1 MIVSINFRSILKPSA
16 IPLILLTLLANIA
29 ISFQCLGNTEPY
41 RAVIQHFNRK
51 SIGGGAHCPYLAVGN
66 PKHIAVA
73 NNLGLLLFDGNEW
86 ALLDLPN
93 GAQARSVASMDDIL
107 YCGGQ
112 GFVGILNFD
121 SLSSKTEWI
130 DCTPQIQ
137 ANSGPFEDVWRMF
150 VPPPHQRE
158 AAKEFAA
165 VFSCRQFG
173 GALDS
178 EGNYTEWMKGPIRNA
193 AEWSGGIAFQSADS
207 IHLFDWSGTLVSKTP
222 ITFDWKMEGIIRT
235 NDEQLLILTHQSGLW
250 EYNGFQWQSLA
261 GDLDLHLKMNGVNCM
276 EARKDHWLIGTTG
289 GGIVSTS
296 DFRAFRTLYTIDSD
310 LTSNSVLDMKTDAAG
325 NIWVGLEGGV
335 DVLKYNWPHRTPIG
349 LEKLQE
355 PGYSSLHLANGK
367 RFWGTSRGVYS
378 QENED
383 EPLEIVMGTSG
394 PTWSLSE
401 QKGDVWACNHFG
413 AGVIQNGQFHE
424 ILPGIGVW
432 KIWPSTDPTLWYA
445 GTYSGIFQ
453 IKYDPRARHPKSRWL
468 NQGKLDGFDESARFL
483 FEEKKGVWWVSHPY
497 KGAFRLQVDEERHM
511 IQSIRTYNE
520 SSGFPAPLQINMC
533 ALNDSMIFATSR
545 GFYRW
550 NEKSDLMV
558 PDSSALNRWF
568 DDQKP
573 YQRIYN
579 NPKGDIWIFD
589 HRSVGFLP
597 LGGLSVITEPSL
609 RFASMAQNPAPTPF
623 EAIEFLS
630 NGEVC
635 IPVEQ
640 GFTYLT
646 PGLMQDVK
654 TAPRVTISN
663 ITHLTTEKSVLR
675 MVDQSIQLDAGVHAL
690 EFKLAGLNSNWAGL
704 TNYQWRIKNV
714 SETWSRPTS
723 NGRITLSGLQPG
735 QHQVE
740 FRPFIGE
747 HLQCTT
753 TPLTIVVNS
762 YWYQKSWVRILIALF
777 SISLVMMFFQ
787 RNKRILEADHMIQKQ
802 KEHENRLEMELSMR
816 KSMEQTEMA
825 LQAQKSKAKELQL
838 ANKNQELASAT
849 MHLVQKAQL
858 VQTIDSA
865 LQSLKKQLPN
875 DNKSE
880 LDALLKM
887 IKDGGKLDDAWDSFT
902 RQFDQVHVEFHN
914 RIKEQFPQLTKTDL
928 KLCTYLR
935 MNLSSKEIASLMY
948 VSLRAVEVSRS
959 RLRKRLG
966 LSKELNLLTFI
977 QNI

>member
-1 MIVSINFRSILKPSA
+1 
-16 IPLILLTLLANIA
+16 
-29 ISFQCLGNTEPY
+29 
-41 RAVIQHFNRK
+41 
-51 SIGGGAHCPYLAVGN
+51 
-66 PKHIAVA
+66 
-73 NNLGLLLFDGNEW
+73 
-86 ALLDLPN
+86 
-93 GAQARSVASMDDIL
+93 
-107 YCGGQ
+107 
-112 GFVGILNFD
+112 
-121 SLSSKTEWI
+121 
-130 DCTPQIQ
+130 
-137 ANSGPFEDVWRMF
+137 
-150 VPPPHQRE
+150 
-158 AAKEFAA
+158 
-165 VFSCRQFG
+165 
-173 GALDS
+173 
-178 EGNYTEWMKGPIRNA
+178 
-193 AEWSGGIAFQSADS
+193 
-207 IHLFDWSGTLVSKTP
+207 
-222 ITFDWKMEGIIRT
+222 
-235 NDEQLLILTHQSGLW
+235 
-250 EYNGFQWQSLA
+250 
-261 GDLDLHLKMNGVNCM
+261 
-276 EARKDHWLIGTTG
+276 
-289 GGIVSTS
+289 
-296 DFRAFRTLYTIDSD
+296 
-310 LTSNSVLDMKTDAAG
+310 
-325 NIWVGLEGGV
+325 
-335 DVLKYNWPHRTPIG
+335 
-349 LEKLQE
+349 
-355 PGYSSLHLANGK
+355 
-367 RFWGTSRGVYS
+367 
-378 QENED
+378 
-383 EPLEIVMGTSG
+383 
-394 PTWSLSE
+394 
-401 QKGDVWACNHFG
+401 
-413 AGVIQNGQFHE
+413 
-424 ILPGIGVW
+424 
-432 KIWPSTDPTLWYA
+432 
-445 GTYSGIFQ
+445 
-453 IKYDPRARHPKSRWL
+453 
-468 NQGKLDGFDESARFL
+468 
-483 FEEKKGVWWVSHPY
+483 
-497 KGAFRLQVDEERHM
+497 
-511 IQSIRTYNE
+511 
-520 SSGFPAPLQINMC
+520 
-533 ALNDSMIFATSR
+533 
-545 GFYRW
+545 
-550 NEKSDLMV
+550 
-558 PDSSALNRWF
+558 
-568 DDQKP
+568 
-573 YQRIYN
+573 
-579 NPKGDIWIFD
+579 
-589 HRSVGFLP
+589 
-597 LGGLSVITEPSL
+597 
-609 RFASMAQNPAPTPF
+609 
-623 EAIEFLS
+623 
-630 NGEVC
+630 
-635 IPVEQ
+635 
-640 GFTYLT
+640 
-646 PGLMQDVK
+646 
-654 TAPRVTISN
+654 
-663 ITHLTTEKSVLR
+663 
-675 MVDQSIQLDAGVHAL
+675 VHAL